1 MEKLYIKTEKDMTT
15 FMKEKLTVK
24 IFPTR
29 EEMGTDAA
37 QDVAKTI
44 NELLQKKEELNM
56 IFAAAPSQ
64 QEFMQ
69 HLISDK
75 SIDWTRINAFHMDEY
90 IGLEKEASQAFGN
103 FLKDRLFSKAPF
115 KSIHYINGQEENPE
129 KECERYTQLL
139 DKYPVDIVCL
149 GIGENGHIAFNDPH
163 VADFNDPKMVKVVDL
178 DLACRTQQVNEGC
191 FIKLMSVPT
200 QAITIT
206 IPALLKAEY
215 MFCMVPAQNKAKAV
229 ERTLNGKIDEECPAT
244 ILRTKEKSLLY
255 LDEASASL
263 IKL

>member
-1 MEKLYIKTEKDMTT
+1 MEKLYTETEKGMTT
-15 FMKEKLTVK
+15 FKKEKLTVK

-29 EEMGTDAA
+29 EDMGIDAA
-37 QDVAKTI
+37 NDVATAI
-44 NELLQKKEELNM
+44 NEMLQKKDEINM

-69 HLISDK
+69 HLIADK

-90 IGLEKEASQAFGN
+90 IGLEKDASQAFGN
-103 FLKDRLFSKAPF
+103 FLKERLFSKAPF
-115 KSIHYINGQEENPE
+115 KSIHYIDGQEDPE
-129 KECERYTQLL
+129 KECERYAQLL

-191 FIKLMSVPT
+191 FIKLNLVPS
-200 QAITIT
+200 QAITVT
-206 IPALLKAEY
+206 IPALLKADS
-215 MFCMVPAQNKAKAV
+215 MFCMVPAENKAKAV
-229 ERTLNGKIDEECPAT
+229 KRTLNGEIDEECPAT
-244 ILRTKEKSLLY
+244 ILRTKEKAILY
-255 LDEASASL
+255 LDKASASL
-263 IKL
+263 I

>member
-1 MEKLYIKTEKDMTT
+1 
-15 FMKEKLTVK
+15 MKVFKKEELTVK
-24 IFPTR
+24 ISPTR
-29 EEMGTDAA
+29 EEMGNEAA
-37 QDVAKTI
+37 KNVIDTI
-44 NELLQKKEELNM
+44 KELQQNKDEINM

-69 HLISDK
+69 QLTSDK

-90 IGLEKEASQAFGN
+90 IGLEKDASQAFGN

-115 KSIHYINGQEENPE
+115 KSVHYIDKQAEDPQ
-129 KECERYTQLL
+129 KECDRYTDLL
-139 DKYPVDIVCL
+139 EKYPVDIVCL

-178 DLACRTQQVNEGC
+178 DMACRTQQVNEGC
-191 FIKLMSVPT
+191 FSELKLVPT

-215 MFCMVPAQNKAKAV
+215 MFCMVPAENKAQAV
-229 ERTLNGKIDEECPAT
+229 YRTLNGDIDEECPAT
-244 ILRTKEKSLLY
+244 ILRTKEKAVLY
-255 LDEASASL
+255 LDKESAS
-263 IKL
+263 KL